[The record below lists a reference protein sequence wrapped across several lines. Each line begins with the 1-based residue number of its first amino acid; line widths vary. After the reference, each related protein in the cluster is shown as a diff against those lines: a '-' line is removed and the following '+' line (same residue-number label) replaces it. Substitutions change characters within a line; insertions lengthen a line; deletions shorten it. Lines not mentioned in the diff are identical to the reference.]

1 MEFISLIWKYFI
13 DKIMKPHSLFLMLS
27 LMLLGSCT
35 GFDAGTGNVSVC
47 IENTISPP
55 LSVEVKSSE
64 TEVTPEQIDAFTLWI
79 DGSKI
84 RGTYAAIKNETYKL
98 KVGDYTACAESC
110 TAEYAEANPDSYGC
124 VRYYGESAFEVKSLE
139 TTQNVSIECSIANAR
154 VAVLLTDDF
163 SSYFVAE
170 VTDVMI
176 SDTPDFSSRALQMIT
191 DGEQISGE
199 SIKTAYFS
207 AGDTVYARVTAR
219 KQGADKEIT
228 YTVPV
233 IRSASASTSYTVM
246 LSVDE
251 STTTGGITFVVN
263 GNDMTTNDFL
273 SIDSYT
279 PGTWV
284 EDK

>member
-1 MEFISLIWKYFI
+1 MARI
-13 DKIMKPHSLFLMLS
+13 KIIILLLSFTLM
-27 LMLLGSCT
+27 SCSNLDESA
-35 GFDAGTGNVSVC
+35 GFVN
-47 IENTISPP
+47 IRINTSISPP
-55 LSVEVKSSE
+55 LEVDVKSSE

-79 DGSKI
+79 EGTKI
-84 RGTYAAIKNETYKL
+84 NGTYGTIKNETYKL
-98 KVGDYTACAESC
+98 KVGDYAACAESC
-110 TAEYAEANPDSYGC
+110 TAGYAEANPDAYGC
-124 VRYYGESAFEVKSLE
+124 VRYYGETEFEVKSLE
-139 TTQNVSIECSIANAR
+139 TTQSVSIECSIANAR
-154 VAVLLTDDF
+154 VAVMLTDDF

-191 DGEQISGE
+191 DGNQISGE
-199 SIKTAYFS
+199 NIKTAYFS
-207 AGDTVYARVTAR
+207 AGDTVYAKVTTR
-219 KQGADKEIT
+219 KIGAYKEIT

-233 IRSASASTSYTVM
+233 IRSASASTSYTVR

-251 STTTGGITFVVN
+251 NTTTGGITFVVN

-279 PGTWV
+279 AGTWV

>member
-1 MEFISLIWKYFI
+1 MTRFRISFLILLFAILSCSHMDDGEGMISLRVY
-13 DKIMKPHSLFLMLS
+13 
-27 LMLLGSCT
+27 
-35 GFDAGTGNVSVC
+35 DA
-47 IENTISPP
+47 IPAP

-64 TEVTPEQIDAFTLWI
+64 TEVTPEQIDAFTLWV

-124 VRYYGESAFEVKSLE
+124 VRYYGESEFEVKSLE

-279 PGTWV
+279 PGTWL